1 MATLLEKREAAA
13 VKARGIAEAA
23 KSAGADLTPEQVEEI
38 DGLIADVKSFDEQI
52 AKATEAQAK
61 LDAMGSVKMPEK
73 KEQGTVQAKT
83 IGEHAVKAF
92 GEQLAN
98 FKGSSQ
104 RFSLGAQEFKA
115 AGDSHARVDGGALHA
130 QIDETV
136 VQGFRERPT
145 IASWLGSGTLTA
157 ASITYYVEALRE
169 GAFEAVAE
177 GGLKPQL
184 HYTYDQVN
192 DALTKIAGRIKINDE
207 MAEDLPFLV
216 SEINGRLLYDLV
228 MFEEQQLLNGNGT
241 APQLR
246 GLLNRVGVQTEAAA
260 DNTDNADA
268 IFRALT
274 KVQTATGLTADGLV
288 INPLDYQTLRL
299 SKDGNGQYFA
309 GGFFTG
315 AYGNGSVNSSPGIWG
330 QNTVVTS
337 AIAQGTVLVGAG
349 KQGATVYRKG
359 GVRVEATNSNEDDFN
374 YNRISIRA
382 EERLALAVRKP
393 SAFVKV
399 ALSSAEPTP

>member
-83 IGEHAVKAF
+83 IGEHAVKSF

>member
-246 GLLNRVGVQTEAAA
+246 GLLNRVGVQTEAAT

>member
-1 MATLLEKREAAA
+1 
-13 VKARGIAEAA
+13 
-23 KSAGADLTPEQVEEI
+23 
-38 DGLIADVKSFDEQI
+38 
-52 AKATEAQAK
+52 
-61 LDAMGSVKMPEK
+61 DAMGSVKMPEK
-73 KEQGTVQAKT
+73 KKEETVQAKT

-92 GEQLAN
+92 GAELAN

-104 RFSLGAQEFKA
+104 RFSLGSQEFKA
-115 AGDSHARVDGGALHA
+115 AGDSHARVDGGALHP

-145 IASWLGSGTLTA
+145 IASWLGTGTLTA

-184 HYTYDQVN
+184 HYTSDQVN

-228 MFEEQQLLNGNGT
+228 MFEEQLLLNGNGT

-246 GLLNRVGVQTEAAA
+246 GLLNRVGVQTEAAV

-274 KVQTATGLTADGLV
+274 
-288 INPLDYQTLRL
+288 
-299 SKDGNGQYFA
+299 
-309 GGFFTG
+309 
-315 AYGNGSVNSSPGIWG
+315 
-330 QNTVVTS
+330 
-337 AIAQGTVLVGAG
+337 
-349 KQGATVYRKG
+349 
-359 GVRVEATNSNEDDFN
+359 
-374 YNRISIRA
+374 
-382 EERLALAVRKP
+382 
-393 SAFVKV
+393 
-399 ALSSAEPTP
+399 

>member
-13 VKARGIAEAA
+13 VKARGIAENA
-23 KSAGADLTPEQVEEI
+23 KTAGVDLTPEEVESI
-38 DGLIADVKSFDEQI
+38 DGLVTEVKSYDEQI
-52 AKATEAQAK
+52 VKANEARAK
-61 LDAMGSVKMPEK
+61 LDALGSPQVQEK
-73 KEQGTVQAKT
+73 KEVAVSAKS

-104 RFSLGAQEFKA
+104 RFSLGSTEFKA
-115 AGDSHARVDGGALHA
+115 AGDSHARVDGGTLHS

-136 VQGFRERPT
+136 VHGFRERPT
-145 IASWLGSGTLTA
+145 VASWLGSGTLTA
-157 ASITYYVEALRE
+157 ASITYYVEKLKE
-169 GAFEAVAE
+169 GAFAAVAE

-184 HYTYDQVN
+184 HYTYDQVS

-228 MFEEQQLLNGNGT
+228 MFEEAQLLNGNGT

-246 GLLNRVGVQTEAAA
+246 GLLNRVGVQTEASLGAE
-260 DNTDNADA
+260 DNADA

-315 AYGNGSVNSSPGIWG
+315 AYGTGGVQAAPGVWG

-337 AIAQGTVLVGAG
+337 AIAKGTVLVGAG
-349 KQGATVYRKG
+349 AQAATVYRKG

-374 YNRISIRA
+374 YNRISVRA
-382 EERLALAVRKP
+382 EERIALAVRQP

-399 ALSSAEPTP
+399 TLLDTPVAP